1 MGEPG
6 RSQSVS
12 RRRSAAGKSRT
23 AIAGA
28 AGGEAGTGAGA
39 RASANGAAG
48 VTDFGAAG
56 STATPP
62 ARRKTKSRRRPAV
75 LADQAS
81 LVSSAELAALRA
93 RAPKVEPPPA
103 PPGAPAAASAEEPAI
118 TDDELRELL
127 PEVCAAAGEMITSR
141 VGCTPL
147 TDKETGRMGRAIAK
161 LLYALGFT
169 VTNPIV
175 GGCIAVGASFAFP
188 IIARKGEIDQIAK
201 AKRELEANG
210 LNRAA
215 ADAIAKHRSAD
226 QVGPIAPIPPAPP
239 AAAAPA
245 AAPAPPFKPPPFLPA
260 AAPASTSV
268 SSGAA

>member
-1 MGEPG
+1 MPGKNVGPTEEVLDERNRWACALHVLQPRAAHRAAGQERPAVRQMPSAAGWLRPGAVVPQRGERASPSQEDHARGEPG
-6 RSQSVS
+6 RWQSVS

-93 RAPKVEPPPA
+93 RAPKGEPPPA
-103 PPGAPAAASAEEPAI
+103 PPGAPAAASAEQPAI

-147 TDKETGRMGRAIAK
+147 TDKET
-161 LLYALGFT
+161 
-169 VTNPIV
+169 
-175 GGCIAVGASFAFP
+175 
-188 IIARKGEIDQIAK
+188 
-201 AKRELEANG
+201 
-210 LNRAA
+210 
-215 ADAIAKHRSAD
+215 
-226 QVGPIAPIPPAPP
+226 AP
-239 AAAAPA
+239 
-245 AAPAPPFKPPPFLPA
+245 
-260 AAPASTSV
+260 
-268 SSGAA
+268 